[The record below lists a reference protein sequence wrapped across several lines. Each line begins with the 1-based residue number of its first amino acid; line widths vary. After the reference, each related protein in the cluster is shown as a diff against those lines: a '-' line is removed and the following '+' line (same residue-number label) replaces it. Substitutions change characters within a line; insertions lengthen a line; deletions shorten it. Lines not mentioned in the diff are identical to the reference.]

1 MTKQT
6 TRKLVPLI
14 LIFIGLILVGGALA
28 YMAGYS
34 YQSQQ
39 VNQAAAT
46 TQRIPLPEIERISLK
61 DAHAVH
67 EIGSAVFLDV
77 RGSEYYQRGHIPG
90 ALSIPE
96 DELPSRIGELSKDA
110 WIITYCT

>member
-6 TRKLVPLI
+6 SRKLVPLI

-28 YMAGYS
+28 YLAGYS
-34 YQSQQ
+34 YQSQKVSQ
-39 VNQAAAT
+39 VEST

-61 DAHAVH
+61 DARAVH
-67 EIGSAVFLDV
+67 EIGNAVFLDV
-77 RGSEYYQRGHIPG
+77 RGSEYYQQGHIPG

-96 DELPSRIGELSKDA
+96 DELPYRIGELSKDE